1 MSGKGLGWEGAAET
15 EPGLLLSHTAHSG
28 VGLLVLPVK
37 LLRIQA
43 GGRGDGTAQI
53 CLRNRENGSQ
63 GTGAAVGSEVRA

>member
-1 MSGKGLGWEGAAET
+1 MSEKGFGWEGDAET
-15 EPGLLLSHTAHSG
+15 EPGLLSRTPHSG

-53 CLRNRENGSQ
+53 CLRSRENGSQ
-63 GTGAAVGSEVRA
+63 GTGAAVGSEVRG